1 MPEWPPRW
9 ATGPSISLSGAFSPE
24 SQVITNCPSG
34 IFMSAAHLDS
44 MDWAKAIASLRS
56 FMHAINIGGAAAA
69 SVETPMALPTTLS
82 IRRPDDWHV
91 HLRDGPMLA
100 ACAVHTAR
108 QFARGVIM
116 PNLVPPVTRV
126 AEAAAYRERIR
137 RAVPA
142 ELRFE
147 PLMTCYLTDGADPAE
162 LARGKKEG
170 VWLAS
175 KLYPA
180 HATTNSAHGVTSMDA
195 IARGLEAMEKIA
207 MPLLVHGE
215 VTDPEVDIFD
225 REAVFLDKVLAPLI
239 KRHQGLKVVLEHITT
254 REGVQFVEAHPGRLG
269 GTITPHH
276 LSYNRNAIFKGGIR
290 PHFYCLPIAKREEH
304 RLALR
309 RAATSG
315 NPAFF
320 LGTDTAPH
328 TADTKECA
336 CGCAGVFNAP
346 VAMQVYA
353 QVFMEE
359 NALDKL
365 EAFASLNGPRFYGLP
380 ANEERITLQARPL
393 DAPEQVEV
401 PGGNKS
407 IVV

>member
-1 MPEWPPRW
+1 MP
-9 ATGPSISLSGAFSPE
+9 
-24 SQVITNCPSG
+24 ITNT
-34 IFMSAAHLDS
+34 I
-44 MDWAKAIASLRS
+44 
-56 FMHAINIGGAAAA
+56 
-69 SVETPMALPTTLS
+69 TL
-82 IRRPDDWHV
+82 RRPDDWHV
-91 HLRDGPMLA
+91 HLRDGALLA

-108 QFARGVIM
+108 QFARAIIM
-116 PNLVPPVTRV
+116 PNLVQPVTKV
-126 AEAAAYRERIR
+126 AEAAAYRARIR
-137 RAVPA
+137 AAVPA
-142 ELRFE
+142 DLKFE

-162 LARGKKEG
+162 LSRGKAEG
-170 VWLAS
+170 VWVAA

-180 HATTNSAHGVTSMDA
+180 HATTNSAHGVTSMDRVA
-195 IARGLEAMEKIA
+195 KGLEAMEKA
-207 MPLLVHGE
+207 GMPLLVHGE

-225 REAVFLDKVLAPLI
+225 REAVFLDKVLAPLL
-239 KRHQGLKVVLEHITT
+239 KRHPGLKIVLEHITT
-254 REGVQFVEAHPGRLG
+254 REGVAFVEANPGRMG

-328 TADTKECA
+328 TTDTKECA
-336 CGCAGVFNAP
+336 CGCAGIFNAP

-353 QVFMEE
+353 QVFAEE
-359 NALDKL
+359 GKLDNL

-380 ANEERITLQARPL
+380 VNEERVTLRAAAL
-393 DAPEQVEV
+393 DAPDSVDV
-401 PGGNKS
+401 PGLAPGLAKTITVFRPDTPVDWS
-407 IVV
+407 F